1 MGTPALL
8 FLVAAGIVMSTMAT
22 PLAAQ
27 RQAPAP
33 APAPAPGELPP
44 RPDPR
49 SVARPA
55 QTQIKVTSVDIH
67 GADMLGAARVASIL
81 GTQSSSWIP
90 WGRKHYFD
98 RKVFDAD
105 VKRVE
110 TYYHDRGYPDAK
122 VTAFDAKLNDKQDEI
137 AISITVSEGEPIR
150 VDHVTL
156 NGFDDLRPQALIA
169 LRRRLSLTDGS
180 VLDRAEVTATTTMAT
195 RALQDRGYPLAL
207 VVAEQTPVADKRVA
221 LTLNAKPG
229 MEARFGAVSVTGN
242 LSVGED
248 VIKRSLAFQP
258 GTRFSLATLQ
268 VSQRRLYDLGLFQI
282 ATLAPRNEQA
292 ASEGIVPVQ
301 ITVAEAK
308 HKQIKLSGGYGS
320 EEKARV
326 EAEWKHVN
334 FLGGARTF
342 SVQSKWSSLDRG
354 LRVNFKQPY
363 LFSPRV
369 SLTLS
374 PGAWYTNEP
383 AYWLNSV
390 GGRGTI
396 NYELSHRNV
405 VSGRGGDSTI
415 SLSVI
420 AEQESYQVADYALE
434 DPTFYS
440 QLISLGLDPITGEAH
455 GLLSALALDL
465 RRTTVGNPL
474 DASRGYLVQ
483 AHVERAGGWL
493 PGAYT
498 YEEYTAEAR
507 HYLRLGRI
515 GVLANRVRAGT
526 IDAPDEASVPFFK
539 RYFLGGSNSL
549 RGWGRFEVSD
559 LTPEGNPEGG
569 FSMLEFS
576 SELRAP
582 LFGKFTGVAFFEGG
596 NATLTPW
603 RVPLSSLRYDVGP
616 GLRYLTPVGPLRVDM
631 GFQLNPTP
639 ELLVDGTPQSHAW
652 RIHFSIGQAF

>member
-1 MGTPALL
+1 MGTRALL
-8 FLVAAGIVMSTMAT
+8 VLVAAGIVTLTMAT
-22 PLAAQ
+22 PLAAA
-27 RQAPAP
+27 QAPAP
-33 APAPAPGELPP
+33 APGDLPP
-44 RPDPR
+44 RPDPK
-49 SVARPA
+49 SVARPE
-55 QTQIKVTSVDIH
+55 QTRIKVTSLDIH
-67 GADMLGAARVASIL
+67 GADRLGAGRVASEL
-81 GTQSSSWIP
+81 GTRSSSWIP
-90 WGRKHYFD
+90 WGRKRYFD

-105 VKRVE
+105 IKRIE

-122 VTAFDAKLNDKQDEI
+122 VTAFEAKLNDPQDAI
-137 AISITVSEGEPIR
+137 AISITVSEGEPVR

-156 NGFDDLRPQALIA
+156 NGFDDLQPQALLA
-169 LRRRLSLTDGS
+169 LRRRLPLTEGS
-180 VLDRAEVTATTTMAT
+180 VLDRAQVAATTSMAT

-207 VVAEQTPVADKRVA
+207 VVTEETPVVDKRVT

-229 MEARFGAVSVTGN
+229 MEARFGAVSVSGN

-282 ATLAPRNEQA
+282 ATLAPRNDQA
-292 ASEGIVPVQ
+292 AAEGIVPVQ

-308 HKQIKLSGGYGS
+308 HKQIRLSGGYGS
-320 EEKARV
+320 EEKARG
-326 EAEWKHVN
+326 EAQWKHVN
-334 FLGGARTF
+334 FLGGARTL
-342 SVQSKWSSLDRG
+342 SVQGKWSSLDRG
-354 LRVNFKQPY
+354 VRVNFKQPY

-374 PGAWYTNEP
+374 PQAWYTNEP

-396 NYELSHRNV
+396 NYELTRRNV
-405 VSGRGGDSTI
+405 VSGRGADSAV
-415 SLSVI
+415 SLSII
-420 AEQESYQVADYALE
+420 AEQEDYEVADYALQ

-465 RRTTVGNPL
+465 RRTNVSNPL
-474 DASRGYLVQ
+474 DANRGYLLQ
-483 AHVERAGGWL
+483 AHMERAGGWL

-498 YEEYTAEAR
+498 YQEYTAEMR
-507 HYLRLGRI
+507 HYLRMGRLG
-515 GVLANRVRAGT
+515 VVANRVRAGT
-526 IDAPDEASVPFFK
+526 IDAPDEAGVPFFK

-559 LTPEGNPEGG
+559 LSPEGNPLGG

-576 SELRAP
+576 SELRTP
-582 LFGKFTGVAFFEGG
+582 IFGKFTAVAFFEGG

-603 RVPLSSLRYDVGP
+603 KVPFSSLRYDAGP
-616 GLRYLTPVGPLRVDM
+616 GLRYLTPVGPLRIDM
-631 GFQLNPTP
+631 GFQINPTP
-639 ELLVDGTPQSHAW
+639 ELLVDGTPQSHSW